1 MNKKDLDALASL
13 YEGVYS
19 PTNNGEYLTEDIKS
33 FSDRGGALGALGRAI
48 SRSGTDAGKAQN
60 RAALSRANQGIAS
73 FMNRGGVFGRGG
85 AVDRL
90 ANKPAKPTQT
100 SALAGRVS
108 STNDIQSLRAG
119 QEQARKDQL
128 AKASKT
134 QPTGSN
140 PPANPGGNQPP
151 KPATAKVA
159 PTAAKPAGQ
168 TGDKAKDMA
177 TWAKA
182 NPTLANKPKTP
193 NPLMQK
199 TFGYQTGNA
208 PDQVAKTAAATAAAG
223 KNLTGT
229 GALAPK
235 PTPSTTPI
243 KKPGAVMSSFEWG
256 SKATLKD
263 IANAYNAVYEAK
275 KKDQD
280 QDGDNDFADVR
291 IARMI
296 ASGMSKAEAIAA
308 VRNKEYNEEFESWVD
323 SLVEE
328 GYDLSDYTMDE
339 MFDIYL
345 DEAEGSYGATP
356 KAYSAASKTKMTA
369 KRKPFLKKMLS
380 RTNPANRT
388 DPYGS
393 PRKGM
398 TADDRES
405 ARAGSKHGVGT
416 RQEHDYPSE
425 GPGGV
430 TKSAKKLRKQKAMG
444 EFGEA
449 YEIDEA
455 TLSAKAARAGKD
467 IGAKGK
473 NFAKIAASAGERYGS
488 AEAGKRVAGA
498 ILKKMRANEEF
509 ELDEAT
515 RMRKE
520 LGKEGETAVRK
531 ELAARSKA
539 YKRSGSVDKTI
550 AAAERAADWSGNEKN
565 AKVLRG
571 LAASRRGSVRDKP
584 RAGMRGYAAKV
595 EGGDRDLQSARQR
608 AMSAGTLT
616 PKEKKQ
622 LGEEYAVYEI
632 VASYLLEN
640 NFAET
645 LNDANV
651 IIENMSEVWLDQIL
665 EAKKSLPVAK
675 MKRKE
680 SKLLDNEEG
689 QLQALRTNVGS
700 KERKERMKELQRFD
714 NINSVRTSVA
724 KRGGKQQHSMP
735 EIGRYKPKDED

>member
-1 MNKKDLDALASL
+1 MKKEDLDALAGL

-19 PTNNGEYLTEDIKS
+19 PADGGEYLSEDYLIENPKYRTPAND
-33 FSDRGGALGALGRAI
+33 FLDAI
-48 SRSGTDAGKAQN
+48 
-60 RAALSRANQGIAS
+60 
-73 FMNRGGVFGRGG
+73 GRGFKG
-85 AVDRL
+85 IPNALTKPRPGLDSALNKPRGV
-90 ANKPAKPTQT
+90 NVPKPAKPAQN

-159 PTAAKPAGQ
+159 PAAAKPAGQ

-199 TFGYQTGNA
+199 TFGYQKGGA
-208 PDQVAKTAAATAAAG
+208 PDQVAKTAAATTTAG
-223 KNLTGT
+223 SNLTGT

-243 KKPGAVMSSFEWG
+243 RKPGAVMASFEWG

-263 IANAYNAVYEAK
+263 VESLYSSIYEGK

-308 VRNKEYNEEFESWVD
+308 VKNKEY
-323 SLVEE
+323 
-328 GYDLSDYTMDE
+328 
-339 MFDIYL
+339 
-345 DEAEGSYGATP
+345 
-356 KAYSAASKTKMTA
+356 
-369 KRKPFLKKMLS
+369 
-380 RTNPANRT
+380 
-388 DPYGS
+388 
-393 PRKGM
+393 
-398 TADDRES
+398 
-405 ARAGSKHGVGT
+405 
-416 RQEHDYPSE
+416 
-425 GPGGV
+425 
-430 TKSAKKLRKQKAMG
+430 
-444 EFGEA
+444 
-449 YEIDEA
+449 
-455 TLSAKAARAGKD
+455 
-467 IGAKGK
+467 
-473 NFAKIAASAGERYGS
+473 
-488 AEAGKRVAGA
+488 
-498 ILKKMRANEEF
+498 NEEF

-520 LGKEGETAVRK
+520 LGKEGETATRK

-550 AAAERAADWSGNEKN
+550 AAAERGADRPYIKYKRDESDSDRKKREERQSRT
-565 AKVLRG
+565 LRG

-584 RAGMRGYAAKV
+584 RAGMSGYASKV
-595 EGGDRDLQSARQR
+595 EGGDKDLQSARQK

-622 LGEEYAVYEI
+622 LGEVYEI

-640 NFAET
+640 NFAT
-645 LNDANV
+645 TINDANV
-651 IIENMSEVWLDQIL
+651 IIENMSEVWLDEIL